1 MNKILF
7 PSESPATLLS
17 RWPAKFFILII
28 LACLKIHTV
37 LGAEAELSRLEASV
51 DYIRQVD
58 RYQDEISALEDELGP
73 YDRSLIDPLGR
84 LARLYNENNIFDSA
98 NSLLDRQLQL
108 LHISE
113 GPNTF
118 SQIPIL
124 NSLIQNHLT
133 MNNFNAVTNNFE
145 NILFVFSQNSDANIE
160 QKFGAMEDLI
170 NWHYMAFNLDDKRN
184 RINHFLKARALL
196 RQMVT
201 IAKDNY
207 VERDPRMIPI
217 LYKVAIEKYNLSA
230 LLLSPDE
237 LGHDANDKI
246 YRPEQT
252 EPGTYLRQ
260 GYEVVKEIRAIVQL
274 SGDKEAEGMAAVYE
288 ADFQMLL
295 ELGTAQRSY
304 REAMQLFE
312 IAGKSRDEIGD
323 FFSRPVVLPVSEFY
337 STLDSAIVAQ
347 DGSGYRYVPGV
358 DGSDPTVH
366 LGNYRGWNES
376 LLTASMPM
384 PPALISEFEIEMTR
398 ADMVFRI
405 SSRGKTR
412 NADAEVSIPDTV
424 QAKVDSR
431 KALEAMTF
439 RPRFR
444 GNRWRMLRG
453 ITMTYWYPPEK

>member
-1 MNKILF
+1 MSKVLF
-7 PSESPATLLS
+7 PGESSATLLS
-17 RWPAKFFILII
+17 RWSAQFFFSII
-28 LACLKIHTV
+28 LTCMTIHIV
-37 LGAEAELSRLEASV
+37 LGAEAELSRLQSSV
-51 DYIRQVD
+51 DYIREVD
-58 RYQDEISALEDELGP
+58 RYQDEISVLEDEYGP
-73 YDRSLIDPLGR
+73 YDRSLIEPLGG

-98 NSLLDRQLQL
+98 NSVLDRQLQL

-113 GPNTF
+113 GPDTF
-118 SQIPIL
+118 SQIAIL
-124 NSLIQNHLT
+124 NSLVRNHLT
-133 MNNFNAVTNNFE
+133 MNNLDAVTNNFE
-145 NILFVFSQNSDANIE
+145 NILFVFSHNSDANVE
-160 QKFGAMEDLI
+160 QKLGAMEDLI
-170 NWHYMAFNLDDKRN
+170 NWHAMAFNLDDKRN
-184 RINHFLKARALL
+184 RINHFLRARGLL

-201 IAKDNY
+201 IAEDNY
-207 VERDPRMIPI
+207 GERDSRMIPI

-237 LGHDANDKI
+237 LGHEANDKI

-260 GYEVVKEIRAIVQL
+260 GYEIVKEIRTTVQL

-312 IAGKSRDEIGD
+312 DAGKTKNEIAD

-337 STLDSAIVAQ
+337 TTLDGAIFAQ
-347 DGSGYRYVPGV
+347 DSSGYRYFPGV
-358 DGSDPTVH
+358 DGSDPKVH

-376 LLTASMPM
+376 LLTASMPLL
-384 PPALISEFEIEMTR
+384 PSLISEFEIEMTR

-412 NADAEVSIPDTV
+412 NPDAEFSIPDTV

>member
-1 MNKILF
+1 
-7 PSESPATLLS
+7 
-17 RWPAKFFILII
+17 
-28 LACLKIHTV
+28 
-37 LGAEAELSRLEASV
+37 
-51 DYIRQVD
+51 
-58 RYQDEISALEDELGP
+58 
-73 YDRSLIDPLGR
+73 
-84 LARLYNENNIFDSA
+84 
-98 NSLLDRQLQL
+98 
-108 LHISE
+108 
-113 GPNTF
+113 
-118 SQIPIL
+118 
-124 NSLIQNHLT
+124 
-133 MNNFNAVTNNFE
+133 
-145 NILFVFSQNSDANIE
+145 
-160 QKFGAMEDLI
+160 
-170 NWHYMAFNLDDKRN
+170 
-184 RINHFLKARALL
+184 
-196 RQMVT
+196 
-201 IAKDNY
+201 
-207 VERDPRMIPI
+207 
-217 LYKVAIEKYNLSA
+217 
-230 LLLSPDE
+230 
-237 LGHDANDKI
+237 
-246 YRPEQT
+246 
-252 EPGTYLRQ
+252 
-260 GYEVVKEIRAIVQL
+260 
-274 SGDKEAEGMAAVYE
+274 
-288 ADFQMLL
+288 MLL

-444 GNRWRMLRG
+444 GNGNRWRMLRG